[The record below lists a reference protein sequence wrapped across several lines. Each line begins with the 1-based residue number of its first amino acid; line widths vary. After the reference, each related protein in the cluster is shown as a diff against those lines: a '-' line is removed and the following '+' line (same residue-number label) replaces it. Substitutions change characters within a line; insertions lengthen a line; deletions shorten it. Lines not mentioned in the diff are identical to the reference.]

1 MAAEPMELDTQLPE
15 GPQTLDNPI
24 FASHHS
30 LQSIKDA
37 IEAGFPVTD
46 LQTKPVTVS
55 FVYNP
60 RDILGSVPD
69 RILGMREGPLD
80 EDAARDRQAHMI
92 GERTSLEEMRHRV
105 AVRHDHKGCQMMTHE
120 DQAESTATS
129 SRSMTVAP
137 ETKEATLGPHGD
149 MVWWVDP
156 QGNHNLAPAWS
167 QGEQQGTQKPTNVQ
181 LPAQLK
187 SPPSENLLDTP
198 DNEDIVSAAR
208 ETTKKEGN
216 HWLKGPSLQVLSFVS
231 LGSIGPLAL
240 LMSMSCIQKLLHL
253 ECGWCG
259 DGHLID

>member
-1 MAAEPMELDTQLPE
+1 MAAEPMKLDVQLPE

-37 IEAGFPVTD
+37 IEAGFPVSD

-60 RDILGSVPD
+60 HDILGSVPD

-80 EDAARDRQAHMI
+80 RDVAQDCQAHMI
-92 GERTSLEEMRHRV
+92 GGRTSLEEMRHHV
-105 AVRHDHKGCQMMTHE
+105 ALGHDDKDCQMITHD
-120 DQAESTATS
+120 DQTESAATS
-129 SRSMTVAP
+129 PRSMVVVP
-137 ETKEATLGPHGD
+137 EAKEATSGSQGE

-167 QGEQQGTQKPTNVQ
+167 QGGQQGTQKPTNVQ

-187 SPPSENLLDTP
+187 SAPSENLLDTP

-208 ETTKKEGN
+208 ETTKNSDIVG
-216 HWLKGPSLQVLSFVS
+216 
-231 LGSIGPLAL
+231 
-240 LMSMSCIQKLLHL
+240 
-253 ECGWCG
+253 
-259 DGHLID
+259 

>member
-1 MAAEPMELDTQLPE
+1 MAAEPMELDMQLPE

-37 IEAGFPVTD
+37 IEAGFPITD

-69 RILGMREGPLD
+69 RILGMREGPL
-80 EDAARDRQAHMI
+80 ERDVAQDRRAHMSE
-92 GERTSLEEMRHRV
+92 GRTSLEE
-105 AVRHDHKGCQMMTHE
+105 VRHHVAAAHNDTPFQMMTHD
-120 DQAESTATS
+120 DQNAAQVEPVTTIAQ
-129 SRSMTVAP
+129 SMAGVP
-137 ETKEATLGPHGD
+137 ETREETLGSHGE

-167 QGEQQGTQKPTNVQ
+167 QGGQQGAQQPTNVQ
-181 LPAQLK
+181 LPGQLK
-187 SPPSENLLDTP
+187 SAPSENLLDTP

-208 ETTKKEGN
+208 ETTKN
-216 HWLKGPSLQVLSFVS
+216 SDI
-231 LGSIGPLAL
+231 IG
-240 LMSMSCIQKLLHL
+240 
-253 ECGWCG
+253 
-259 DGHLID
+259 